1 MTSALDLRTTLYEE
15 TVPGGGHTSFVLK
28 RGQLLRITDLEGG
41 ANVAMLLLNAEE
53 KSERL
58 SLPDTLKGQHTARLT
73 AGHCLY
79 SDMGRV
85 LAAITADTCGWHDSL
100 GGVLNA
106 REVAEKYGR
115 GRYQELRNGFHRN
128 GHDNLLVEM
137 GKWNLNQ
144 QDLLMTL
151 N

>member
-58 SLPDTLKGQHTARLT
+58 NLPDTLKCQHTARLT

-85 LAAITADTCGWHDSL
+85 LAAISADTCGRSEEHTSEL
-100 GGVLNA
+100 QSRPHLVCRLLL
-106 REVAEKYGR
+106 EK
-115 GRYQELRNGFHRN
+115 
-128 GHDNLLVEM
+128 
-137 GKWNLNQ
+137 KK
-144 QDLLMTL
+144 
-151 N
+151 